1 MEMRMDF
8 PRLVFFAYTILIPHL
23 VAVTVA
29 QPDLVYHNCSENVGT
44 YSNNSTY
51 QSNLNTLLSTLF
63 SYTEIN
69 YGFYNFSVGQSP
81 NKVNAIALCR
91 GDITQDKCHSCLND
105 SRLQLPQRCPYQNE
119 AIGGYDECMLRYSNR
134 SIFGTLEILPSFY
147 VPNPNNVSSEDVF
160 NQALK
165 TLLDSLQS
173 KAASGNSLLKFA
185 TGEAT
190 GTGDKRIYGFMQC
203 TPDLNESSCSSCL
216 EGAIN
221 DVPACCGN
229 KEGGRIFKPS
239 CSLRFE
245 TFRFY
250 DFTAANTPPPAT
262 WPPSSP
268 SPSDNLT
275 PPSPAIVTP
284 TKGKKSNTPRTLI
297 LIVVPSVIISVLFII
312 FICFFLKKRPRGR
325 FLSFEGETRTLESL
339 QFQFSTIR
347 FATDN
352 FSDANKLGEGGF
364 GSVYKG
370 RLSDGQEI
378 AVKRLSAGSKQ
389 GELEF
394 KNEVLLMAKLQHRNL
409 VRLLGFCLERSERL
423 LIYEFMP
430 NLSLHGFIFDPIK
443 QTQLNWEKRYKI
455 IGGIARGLLYLH
467 EDSRLRIIHRDL
479 KASNILLDA
488 EMNPKISDFGIAR
501 LFAVDQTQENT
512 SRIMGT
518 YGYMAPEYVLHGKF
532 SVKSDVYSLGVL
544 ILEIISGQ
552 KNNCFHVGENTEYLL
567 THAWIS
573 WREGTASSMIDPTLR
588 DGSTSEIMRCIHIGL
603 LCAQENVADRPTMA
617 SVMLMLSSYSLS
629 LPIPSH
635 PAFFLRSNI
644 DQNNS
649 SGQEHNSRLTD
660 SDLSRSS
667 SPINSQYIRLG

>member
-63 SYTEIN
+63 SYKEIN
-69 YGFYNFSVGQSP
+69 YGFYNFSFGQSP
-81 NKVNAIALCR
+81 NEVNAIALCR

-119 AIGGYDECMLRYSNR
+119 AIGGLR
-134 SIFGTLEILPSFY
+134 
-147 VPNPNNVSSEDVF
+147 
-160 NQALK
+160 
-165 TLLDSLQS
+165 S

-203 TPDLNESSCSSCL
+203 TPDLNESSCSICL

-221 DVPACCGN
+221 DVPACC
-229 KEGGRIFKPS
+229 
-239 CSLRFE
+239 
-245 TFRFY
+245 
-250 DFTAANTPPPAT
+250 AANTPPPAT

-284 TKGKKSNTPRTLI
+284 TKG
-297 LIVVPSVIISVLFII
+297 
-312 FICFFLKKRPRGR
+312 
-325 FLSFEGETRTLESL
+325 FEGETRTLESL

-347 FATDN
+347 VATDN

-394 KNEVLLMAKLQHRNL
+394 KNE
-409 VRLLGFCLERSERL
+409 C
-423 LIYEFMP
+423 
-430 NLSLHGFIFDPIK
+430 
-443 QTQLNWEKRYKI
+443 
-455 IGGIARGLLYLH
+455 
-467 EDSRLRIIHRDL
+467 
-479 KASNILLDA
+479 
-488 EMNPKISDFGIAR
+488 
-501 LFAVDQTQENT
+501 
-512 SRIMGT
+512 
-518 YGYMAPEYVLHGKF
+518 
-532 SVKSDVYSLGVL
+532 
-544 ILEIISGQ
+544 
-552 KNNCFHVGENTEYLL
+552 C
-567 THAWIS
+567 
-573 WREGTASSMIDPTLR
+573 
-588 DGSTSEIMRCIHIGL
+588 
-603 LCAQENVADRPTMA
+603 
-617 SVMLMLSSYSLS
+617 
-629 LPIPSH
+629 
-635 PAFFLRSNI
+635 
-644 DQNNS
+644 
-649 SGQEHNSRLTD
+649 
-660 SDLSRSS
+660 
-667 SPINSQYIRLG
+667 